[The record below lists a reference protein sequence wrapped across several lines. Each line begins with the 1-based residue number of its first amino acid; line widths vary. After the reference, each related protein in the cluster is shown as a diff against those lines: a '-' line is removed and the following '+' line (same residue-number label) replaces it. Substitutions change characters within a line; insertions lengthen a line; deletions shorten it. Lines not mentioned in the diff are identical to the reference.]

1 MEEFLKNLP
10 KAELHVHLEGTFEA
24 DLWQK
29 IAKRNSMEFPFKNVE
44 EAKNAFEFKGLVPFL
59 N

>member
-1 MEEFLKNLP
+1 MGNQLIKTYITMEEFLKNLP

-29 IAKRNSMEFPFKNVE
+29 IA
-44 EAKNAFEFKGLVPFL
+44 
-59 N
+59 